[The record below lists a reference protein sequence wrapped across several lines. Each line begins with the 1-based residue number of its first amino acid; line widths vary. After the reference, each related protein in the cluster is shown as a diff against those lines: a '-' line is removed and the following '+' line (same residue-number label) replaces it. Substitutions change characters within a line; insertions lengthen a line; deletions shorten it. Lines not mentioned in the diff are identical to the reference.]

1 MPTNEERRE
10 VAAKLRNYE
19 NLRESFKESPI
30 CAFINALGFGGY
42 LDWKGVCSRLAD
54 LIEPEPERTCKIKH
68 WNNASGVAF
77 TRGECSECGGY
88 LMENAVTCEPRP
100 YCPHCGA
107 KVVQDAD

>member
-10 VAAKLRNYE
+10 VAKELRYTSSHSLNGYSFQRAVE
-19 NLRESFKESPI
+19 GIVFGTIVDRPWRET
-30 CAFINALGFGGY
+30 LT
-42 LDWKGVCSRLAD
+42 RLAD
-54 LIEPEPERTCKIKH
+54 LIEPEERTCNVKH

-88 LMENAVTCEPRP
+88 LLENIHMQKPHP

-107 KVVQDAD
+107 KVVQE

>member
-10 VAAKLRNYE
+10 AAERLRNYE

-54 LIEPEPERTCKIKH
+54 LIEPEPERTFLYVKNKD
-68 WNNASGVAF
+68 
-77 TRGECSECGGY
+77 GEMVCSKCGA
-88 LMENAVTCEPRP
+88 EEPGIIGDAH
-100 YCPHCGA
+100 YCYGCGA
-107 KVVQDAD
+107 KVVEE